1 MLLDQVYVIDGESR
15 ISKVVEAAAKS
26 AGSPIKITGFVR
38 FALGRGR
45 RANRRDSPPKSP
57 QPAA

>member
-38 FALGRGR
+38 FALGEGVERT
-45 RANRRDSPPKSP
+45 AE
-57 QPAA
+57 AE